1 MKPLIVLV
9 VTFLLSLVV
18 SRLATGSFELELSG
32 NIAMCCM
39 LFLTA
44 AGHFMFT
51 KGMEMMLPPVI
62 PFKRAVVYISGIA
75 EIVLGIMLLLPAY
88 RHLAGNLLIIL
99 FIVLL
104 PANIY
109 AARTNLNME
118 KANHEGPGID
128 YLYKRIPLQVFF
140 IIWVFYFSTGWFH

>member
-1 MKPLIVLV
+1 MKPLIVLL
-9 VTFLLSLVV
+9 VTFLLSLAV
-18 SRLATGSFELELSG
+18 SRLAGDLQLLLSG

-62 PFKRAVVYISGIA
+62 PFKRAVVYSSGVA
-75 EIVLGIMLLLPAY
+75 EIVLGIMLLFPDY
-88 RHLAGNLLIIL
+88 RQVAGYLLIIM
-99 FIVLL
+99 FIVML

-118 KANHEGPGID
+118 RANYEGPGID
-128 YLYKRIPLQVFF
+128 YLYKRIPLQLFF
-140 IIWVFYFSTGWFH
+140 IIWVLYFSTGWLH